1 MSFSTSIRCRCYVIK
16 MLPIRQRKLVIYPR
30 HFFSNLAKWGLE
42 ARTWW
47 AEIIS
52 LTNQV
57 SRWYTREREKKHPL
71 GLQFLYRKWVRET
84 RPILP
89 GLHTAQSTVLNL
101 SCGHGWTRDS
111 WFWLTNMAFSKT
123 PWSYCILNHRFVQ
136 FIMPLT
142 RLESSCGLFQDFDL
156 QGKVVWLSSLCSN
169 FGRRCRSCIRTKTKC
184 KRHRQR
190 FFFLTNGPKCF
201 NGILQEYQVV
211 FSLSSKE
218 QKKSWLRILKG
229 ISQYSWPSSVCAL
242 FLVISVTFQSF
253 FHI

>member
-30 HFFSNLAKWGLE
+30 HFFFQSRQVIPWGKNL
-42 ARTWW
+42 
-47 AEIIS
+47 
-52 LTNQV
+52 V
-57 SRWYTREREKKHPL
+57 SRDYQSNKSSFSLIYKGEKKKKNTPL
-71 GLQFLYRKWVRET
+71 RLQFLYRKWVRET

-142 RLESSCGLFQDFDL
+142 RPESSGLFQDFWLTKGKLFDFLHYVQSLGGDADL
-156 QGKVVWLSSLCSN
+156 VYKN
-169 FGRRCRSCIRTKTKC
+169 KC

-190 FFFLTNGPKCF
+190 FFLLSNGPKCF

-218 QKKSWLRILKG
+218 RKKYWLWILKG
-229 ISQYSWPSSVCAL
+229 ISQYSWQSKRPRQLL
-242 FLVISVTFQSF
+242 FLSW
-253 FHI
+253 